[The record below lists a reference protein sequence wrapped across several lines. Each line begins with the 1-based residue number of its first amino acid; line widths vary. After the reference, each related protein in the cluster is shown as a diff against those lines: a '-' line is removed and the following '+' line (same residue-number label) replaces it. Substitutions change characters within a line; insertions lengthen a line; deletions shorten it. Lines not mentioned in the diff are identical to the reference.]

1 MSKQKQLMMM
11 LIFLMTGGVAS
22 TQEFTEDPTPVLEM
36 MPTGA
41 FCIYDMQLTPSGK
54 ARKEMF
60 RDLRMLVMVAG
71 GSVVSVGFESDRI
84 QIMDDDGMTLKL
96 DASGRL
102 TGKQRVK
109 EGSKGAIEYFL
120 ALDVQRQAGTLT
132 GTFSYLHT
140 QNVTSKGTKSPY
152 LKKDVTGGVKGT
164 AIDEKTLA
172 GANAVHLEAGWD
184 SYLGTKQNFSAVD
197 TGVELVNDLKY
208 ARLVWVGPYV
218 GGMQIGDV
226 RHGIRLTPAHVGGA
240 ATPLIHK
247 GRLYQ
252 FHTRATGDQI
262 MPGYRKIYESN
273 KKGAK
278 DRVES
283 YAKLSGRTVEQ
294 VLQRFA
300 PFADEYMTCLDAATG
315 KPLWRIKWP
324 KAGLNYVAHKS
335 AFNNQTG
342 CVGDDTVFAFGTM
355 GVVRA
360 LDAKSGKQL
369 WSTPIPGYHDHMRKE
384 RQQIIGGVHKPRSR
398 EYAHGLNYIGGV
410 VVVPT
415 GVSECGL
422 AGLDGKTGKLLWK
435 GGVLGK
441 TTTPVRWSHQGK
453 EYVIGANAKGKV
465 VCLEP
470 KTGQELWAITDA
482 GSSVHQ
488 FVVEGDYLLTTGGCF
503 ELSLTG
509 AKNIWRIDANTSF
522 DSRSVGLLYRGNA
535 WIRGDK
541 ETGGL
546 VIRRVA
552 DGKEL
557 HRDPTR
563 GPIAEAMTFAAE
575 GRIFYNHESQHIRGH
590 RFELLGADPASIP
603 PLERGWSP
611 PHVVDLTYVIPIMY
625 PVVDGRIYMR
635 GADAIHCYDLRK

>member
-1 MSKQKQLMMM
+1 MMV
-11 LIFLMTGGVAS
+11 IFLMTGGVA
-22 TQEFTEDPTPVLEM
+22 TAQEFTEDPRPVQDPV
-36 MPTGA
+36 PTGA
-41 FCIYDMQLTPSGK
+41 AYLYDMQLTPSGK
-54 ARKEMF
+54 TRKEMLS
-60 RDLRMLVMVAG
+60 DVRMLVMVVG
-71 GSVVSVGFESDRI
+71 ESVVSVGFESGRI

-109 EGSKGAIEYFL
+109 EGSKSAVEYFL
-120 ALDVQRQAGTLT
+120 ALDVKRQGGELT

-140 QNVTSKGTKSPY
+140 KNVTSKGARSGY
-152 LKKDVTGGVKGT
+152 LKEDVTGAVMGT

-172 GANAVHLEAGWD
+172 EANAVHPEADWD
-184 SYLGTKQNFSAVD
+184 SYLGTQQNFSAVD
-197 TGVELVNDLKY
+197 TGVELVDDLND

-240 ATPLIHK
+240 ATPLIHH
-247 GRLYQ
+247 GRVYQ

-262 MPGYRKIYESN
+262 MPGYREVYESN
-273 KKGAK
+273 KNGAK
-278 DRVES
+278 DRVAS
-283 YAKLSGRTVEQ
+283 YAKLSDRTVEQ

-315 KPLWRIKWP
+315 KPLWRVKWP

-335 AFNNQTG
+335 AFSNQTG

-360 LDAKSGKQL
+360 LDAKTGRQL
-369 WSTPIPGYHDHMRKE
+369 WSTPIPGYHEHMRTE
-384 RQQIIGGVHKPRSR
+384 RQQIMGGVHKPRSR

-410 VVVPT
+410 VIVPT

-441 TTTPVRWSHQGK
+441 TTTPVRWSHQDK
-453 EYVIGANAKGKV
+453 EYVIAADSRGKV
-465 VCLEP
+465 VCLDP
-470 KTGQELWAITDA
+470 ITGQELWTSNDA
-482 GSSVHQ
+482 GSSEHQ
-488 FVVEGDYLLTTGGCF
+488 YVVEGDTLLTTGGCF

-509 AKNIWRIDANTSF
+509 AKRLWRIDESTSF
-522 DSRSVGLLYRGNA
+522 NSRSVGLLYRGNA

-541 ETGGL
+541 ESGGL

-563 GPIAEAMTFAAE
+563 GPTAEAMTFAAE
-575 GRIFYNHESQHIRGH
+575 GRIFYNHESQHLRGH
-590 RFELLGADPASIP
+590 MFELLKTDPASIP
-603 PLERGWSP
+603 PLGKGWRP
-611 PHVVDLTYVIPIMY
+611 PHVVDLTYVIPVMY

-635 GADAIHCYDLRK
+635 VADAVHCYDLRKN